1 LPINT
6 KSIRA
11 AHLKQGEQAEAA
23 CYRYLKSQGLKLIT
37 KNFSCRFGEID
48 IIMLEKKIL
57 VFIEV
62 RYRKSAHF
70 GSSAESVTN
79 SKQRKII
86 HTAEHYLCNKVKTA
100 IPACRFDVVA
110 IYPST
115 STQNSLQF
123 DWIKH
128 AFQS

>member
-1 LPINT
+1 MDLPWRNKNSNT
-6 KSIRA
+6 IGKQA
-11 AHLKQGEQAEAA
+11 EHEALNFLKQ
-23 CYRYLKSQGLKLIT
+23 QGLKLLD
-37 KNFSCRFGEID
+37 KNYHCRQGEID
-48 IIMLEKKIL
+48 LVMQDEQTL

-110 IYPST
+110 IYPSA
-115 STQNSLQF
+115 SAQNSLQF